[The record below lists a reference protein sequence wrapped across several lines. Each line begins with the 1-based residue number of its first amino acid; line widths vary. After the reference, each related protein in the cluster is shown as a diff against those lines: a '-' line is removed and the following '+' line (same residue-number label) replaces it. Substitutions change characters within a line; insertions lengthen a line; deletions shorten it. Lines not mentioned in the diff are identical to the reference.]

1 MSVNKRRFFF
11 GLTVLFTITLTA
23 CGGGGGGSGGT
34 DSSGGATA
42 TVLELRD
49 PTPGRDD
56 YFGSYVVILSNGNVV
71 VSDPGDS
78 SIADANGAVHLYNP
92 LTRALI
98 ASVYGD
104 QADDQ
109 LGLHGITGL
118 GNSNFVICSMVD
130 NSGVTSNAGSAR
142 LVDGSSGIEIQ
153 ALVGD
158 QANDLLCKDG
168 ITALGNN
175 NYVISSGLDDN
186 GSVRD
191 AGSVRLVD
199 GTTGNQ
205 IAVLEGDQSFER
217 FGLTGGVTV
226 LSNDNYV
233 VATLGDD
240 EGGLQSVGSVRL
252 FDGTTGAQI
261 NALIGDSA
269 GDPIGT
275 QVVVLANNNYVVA
288 SKSDDNGLVL
298 DTGSIRLMNG
308 ATGNQ
313 ISVVFGDDADDFLGG
328 FITGLSNSNYVITSK
343 EEDKDGISKAS
354 SVRLMNGS
362 TGVQISVLF
371 GDLEGDALGQR
382 IDDGFI
388 AHNAVT
394 ALSNN
399 NYVITSPSDDNGAII
414 DAGSVR
420 LMDGTTGI
428 QIGGIIFGDQ
438 EDDKIGESGVTVL
451 SNDNYVIASSRDD
464 NGLILD
470 AGSVQ
475 LVSGTTGDAV
485 GPLLIG
491 ETSRNRLANGGV
503 SALGNNNYVV
513 ASGEDNNGTVSDTGS
528 IRLFNGSTG
537 EQINA
542 LFGDGSSALLGLGL
556 GAAEKVINVLGNN
569 NFVVLSPFN
578 NNGSIRL
585 VNGGTGVQTDRINAE
600 VSSDLGAPGI
610 NSDGTTTT
618 SVRSSITAPADS
630 SYYLIGAPEWDN
642 GERNAGLVRMVLP

>member
-1 MSVNKRRFFF
+1 
-11 GLTVLFTITLTA
+11 
-23 CGGGGGGSGGT
+23 
-34 DSSGGATA
+34 
-42 TVLELRD
+42 
-49 PTPGRDD
+49 
-56 YFGSYVVILSNGNVV
+56 
-71 VSDPGDS
+71 
-78 SIADANGAVHLYNP
+78 
-92 LTRALI
+92 
-98 ASVYGD
+98 
-104 QADDQ
+104 
-109 LGLHGITGL
+109 
-118 GNSNFVICSMVD
+118 
-130 NSGVTSNAGSAR
+130 
-142 LVDGSSGIEIQ
+142 
-153 ALVGD
+153 
-158 QANDLLCKDG
+158 
-168 ITALGNN
+168 
-175 NYVISSGLDDN
+175 
-186 GSVRD
+186 
-191 AGSVRLVD
+191 
-199 GTTGNQ
+199 
-205 IAVLEGDQSFER
+205 
-217 FGLTGGVTV
+217 
-226 LSNDNYV
+226 
-233 VATLGDD
+233 
-240 EGGLQSVGSVRL
+240 
-252 FDGTTGAQI
+252 
-261 NALIGDSA
+261 
-269 GDPIGT
+269 
-275 QVVVLANNNYVVA
+275 VLANNNYVVA

-313 ISVVFGDDADDFLGG
+313 ISVVFGDDAGDFLGG
-328 FITGLSNSNYVITSK
+328 FITGLSNSNFVITSK
-343 EEDKDGISKAS
+343 EEDRDGISNAS

-362 TGVQISVLF
+362 TGAQISVLF

-382 IDDGFI
+382 IDGGFI

-464 NGLILD
+464 NGFILD

-475 LVSGTTGDAV
+475 LVSGTTGDTI

-491 ETSRNRLANGGV
+491 ATSRSRLANGGV

-513 ASGEDNNGTVSDTGS
+513 ASGEDDNGTMSDTGS

-556 GAAEKVINVLGNN
+556 GTAEKVINVLGNN

-578 NNGSIRL
+578 NNGSVRL
-585 VNGGTGVQTDRINAE
+585 VNGGTGVQTDRINAQ
-600 VSSDLGAPGI
+600 VSSNLGAPAI
-610 NSDGTTTT
+610 NSDGTTSTL
-618 SVRSSITAPADS
+618 VRSTITAPADS

>member
-1 MSVNKRRFFF
+1 M
-11 GLTVLFTITLTA
+11 TA
-23 CGGGGGGSGGT
+23 CGGGGGVGSG
-34 DSSGGATA
+34 SPSA
-42 TVLELRD
+42 LELRD
-49 PTPGRDD
+49 PTPGSDD
-56 YFGSYVVILSNGNVV
+56 YFGSHVLILGNGNIA

-78 SIADANGAVHLYNP
+78 SIANANGAVHLYNP

-130 NSGVTSNAGSAR
+130 NNGAISNAGSAR
-142 LVDGSSGIEIQ
+142 LIDGSTGVEIQ
-153 ALVGD
+153 AQLGD
-158 QANDLLCKDG
+158 QADDLLCRDG
-168 ITALGNN
+168 ITVLGNN
-175 NYVISSGLDDN
+175 NYIISSGLDDN
-186 GSVRD
+186 SSVRD

-217 FGLTGGVTV
+217 FGSNGGVTV

-240 EGGLQSVGSVRL
+240 EDGPQSVGSVRL

-313 ISVVFGDDADDFLGG
+313 ISVVFGDDAGDFLGG
-328 FITGLSNSNYVITSK
+328 FITGLSNSNFVITSK
-343 EEDKDGISKAS
+343 EEDRDGISNAS

-362 TGVQISVLF
+362 TGAQISVLF

-382 IDDGFI
+382 IDGGFI

-399 NYVITSPSDDNGAII
+399 NYVITSPSDDSGATI

-420 LMDGTTGI
+420 LMDGITGT
-428 QIGGIIFGDQ
+428 QIGSTIFGDQ
-438 EDDKIGESGVTVL
+438 EDDKIGESGITVL
-451 SNDNYVIASSRDD
+451 SNDNYVIASSKDD
-464 NGLILD
+464 NGTMPD

-491 ETSRNRLANGGV
+491 ATSRSRLANGGV

-513 ASGEDNNGTVSDTGS
+513 ASGEDDNGTMSDTGS
-528 IRLFNGSTG
+528 IRLFNGNTG

-556 GAAEKVINVLGNN
+556 GTAEKVINVLGNN

-610 NSDGTTTT
+610 TSDGTTTT

>member
-1 MSVNKRRFFF
+1 
-11 GLTVLFTITLTA
+11 LTA
-23 CGGGGGGSGGT
+23 CGGGGSGGGVGSG
-34 DSSGGATA
+34 SPSA
-42 TVLELRD
+42 LELRD
-49 PTPGRDD
+49 PTPGSDD
-56 YFGSYVVILSNGNVV
+56 YFGSHVLILGNGNIA

-78 SIADANGAVHLYNP
+78 SIANANGAVHLYNP

-130 NSGVTSNAGSAR
+130 NNGAISNAGSAR
-142 LVDGSSGIEIQ
+142 LIDGSTGVEIQ
-153 ALVGD
+153 AQLGD
-158 QANDLLCKDG
+158 QADDLLCRDG
-168 ITALGNN
+168 ITVLGNN
-175 NYVISSGLDDN
+175 NYIISSGLDDN
-186 GSVRD
+186 SSVRD

-217 FGLTGGVTV
+217 FGSNGGVTV

-240 EGGLQSVGSVRL
+240 EDGPQSVGSVRL

-313 ISVVFGDDADDFLGG
+313 ISVVFGDDAGDFLGG
-328 FITGLSNSNYVITSK
+328 FITGLSNSNFVITSK
-343 EEDKDGISKAS
+343 EEDRDGISNAS

-362 TGVQISVLF
+362 TGAQISVLF

-382 IDDGFI
+382 IDGGFI

-399 NYVITSPSDDNGAII
+399 NYVITSPSDDSGATI

-420 LMDGTTGI
+420 LMDGITGT
-428 QIGGIIFGDQ
+428 QIGSTIFGDQ
-438 EDDKIGESGVTVL
+438 EDDKIGESGITVL
-451 SNDNYVIASSRDD
+451 SNDNYVIASSKDD
-464 NGLILD
+464 NGTMPD

-491 ETSRNRLANGGV
+491 ATSRSRLANGGV

-513 ASGEDNNGTVSDTGS
+513 ASGEDDNGTMSDTGS
-528 IRLFNGSTG
+528 IRLFNGNTG

-556 GAAEKVINVLGNN
+556 GTAEKVINVLGNN

-610 NSDGTTTT
+610 TSDGTTTT